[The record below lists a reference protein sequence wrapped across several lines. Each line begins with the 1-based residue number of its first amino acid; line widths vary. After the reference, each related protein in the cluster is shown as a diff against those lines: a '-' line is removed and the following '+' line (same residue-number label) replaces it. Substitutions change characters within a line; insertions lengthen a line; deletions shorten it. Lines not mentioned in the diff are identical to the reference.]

1 MAFAFPRVFEHS
13 QIFYVVTFIQQ
24 AHTFKNSPKSCLK
37 RVQSLHRQEE
47 CGCVYRETGWP
58 HGYSVHSE
66 RSLWWLMPGGRFGD
80 RSPPVG
86 SRPPALQQAISMEA
100 PPEPQEPPQR
110 TPASPYSG
118 CFLDRPWPG
127 RLLGQGAPSFSQT
140 STHLPA
146 DIKPGLC
153 LRQLAG
159 SPTLALTE
167 QGCVP
172 FLSGLWAQMGGAA
185 GAAAPAEAP
194 APVSRHGAG
203 TRPLPESL

>member
-1 MAFAFPRVFEHS
+1 MWLRL
-13 QIFYVVTFIQQ
+13 QGD
-24 AHTFKNSPKSCLK
+24 
-37 RVQSLHRQEE
+37 R
-47 CGCVYRETGWP
+47 WP

-86 SRPPALQQAISMEA
+86 SRPPALQQATSMKA

-110 TPASPYSG
+110 IPASPYSG
-118 CFLDRPWPG
+118 CFPDKPWPR

-153 LRQLAG
+153 VSASLLGPPHLHSLSRAAFPSSRVHGHRWEVLPGLQLLLK
-159 SPTLALTE
+159 PQPQWPDTVLALA
-167 QGCVP
+167 P
-172 FLSGLWAQMGGAA
+172 FPSLSESGLTDPRGSLVT
-185 GAAAPAEAP
+185 ET
-194 APVSRHGAG
+194 VS
-203 TRPLPESL
+203 S